1 MDKKLKGK
9 PGESRR
15 RKATELPRHHGRNV
29 SGAARFD
36 GWDFPV
42 CSCRVNI
49 MTSPLSNLLSRGYFP
64 KELPPP
70 FNTKSFG
77 SFAGSAPAAVM
88 NLDTS
93 NKGINSNFLS
103 RPAVHNLA
111 RAGTLRRKLTIPNPV
126 NQYQVAQAIVQG
138 WSEIKALCASSPI
151 SLTTPVYRKH
161 GSRAIIAGNNFNSL
175 PIARARSRTAS
186 RYLLT
191 ADLSQFYPS
200 IYTHSIPWALHT
212 KLVAKA
218 KPRDFTLL
226 GNVLDLAIRNG
237 QDKQTIGIPIG
248 PDTSLAV
255 AELILSSIDHK
266 LGATLSK
273 RGFRYIDDIGCGF
286 RTISEA
292 EDTLGQLQLCIGDLQ
307 LQLNPKK
314 TKITE
319 LPSELEALWVPH
331 LRSFLFRSTSRDTQ
345 RKDLLSYFGRA
356 FELSSVD
363 REEAVLQYSVR
374 RMRSVA
380 IAEAN
385 WPLYES
391 LLLQCLSVEPGTA
404 PAVIDELYKYHL
416 RMPLDISRI
425 CESLQQLI
433 EDHAPQHHGSEVVWA
448 LWGAIIL
455 DCKLNASA
463 VQKAIAMA
471 DPCVA
476 LCALHAIST
485 GHVVGAVDVSLI
497 EALMHGAEL
506 TEEQWLLV
514 YEANVKGW
522 LANKG
527 GTDFVA
533 HDKYFGPMK
542 VAGVSFYD
550 AAANSAVR
558 VKPLPSQHYDLL
570 ATDDDWA
577 IELAKLGV
585 GFSG

>member
-1 MDKKLKGK
+1 
-9 PGESRR
+9 
-15 RKATELPRHHGRNV
+15 
-29 SGAARFD
+29 
-36 GWDFPV
+36 
-42 CSCRVNI
+42 

-138 WSEIKALCASSPI
+138 WAEIKALCASSPI

-273 RGFRYIDDIGCGF
+273 RGFRYVDDIGCGF

-363 REEAVLQYSVR
+363 REEAVLQYSVK

-416 RMPLDISRI
+416 RMPLDVSRI

-485 GHVVGAVDVSLI
+485 GHVLGAVDVSLI

-506 TEEQWLLV
+506 TKEQWLLV

-550 AAANSAVR
+550 AAANPAIR
-558 VKPLPSQHYDLL
+558 VQPLPSQHYNLL

>member
-1 MDKKLKGK
+1 
-9 PGESRR
+9 
-15 RKATELPRHHGRNV
+15 
-29 SGAARFD
+29 
-36 GWDFPV
+36 
-42 CSCRVNI
+42 

-77 SFAGSAPAAVM
+77 TFAGSAPAAVM

-93 NKGINSNFLS
+93 TKGVFSNIVS

-111 RAGTLRRKLTIPNPV
+111 RAGTVRRKLTIPNPV
-126 NQYQVAQAIVQG
+126 NQYQVALAIVQG

-175 PIARARSRTAS
+175 PIARASSRTAS

-212 KLVAKA
+212 KPVAKA

-266 LGATLSK
+266 LGATMST

-292 EDTLGQLQLCIGDLQ
+292 EDALGRLQLCIGDLQ

-363 REEAVLQYSVR
+363 REEAVLQYSVK

-391 LLLQCLSVEPGTA
+391 LLLQCLTVEPGTA

-416 RMPLDISRI
+416 SMPLDISRI

-471 DPCVA
+471 DSCVA
-476 LCALHAIST
+476 LCALHAISA
-485 GHVVGAVDVSLI
+485 GHVAGAVDVSLI

-506 TEEQWLLV
+506 REEQWLLV

-550 AAANSAVR
+550 AAASPAIR

>member
-1 MDKKLKGK
+1 
-9 PGESRR
+9 
-15 RKATELPRHHGRNV
+15 
-29 SGAARFD
+29 
-36 GWDFPV
+36 
-42 CSCRVNI
+42 

-70 FNTKSFG
+70 FHTKSFG

-93 NKGINSNFLS
+93 KKGINSNFLS

-138 WSEIKALCASSPI
+138 WAEIKALCASSPI

-273 RGFRYIDDIGCGF
+273 RGFRYVDDIGCGF

-363 REEAVLQYSVR
+363 REEAVLQYSVK

-416 RMPLDISRI
+416 RMPLDVSRI

-463 VQKAIAMA
+463 VQKALAMA

-485 GHVVGAVDVSLI
+485 GHVLGAVDVSLI

-506 TEEQWLLV
+506 TKEQWLLV

-550 AAANSAVR
+550 AAANPAIR
-558 VKPLPSQHYDLL
+558 VQPLPSQHYNLL